1 METPD
6 ELPIPQTVLGAT
18 SKAEMA
24 RIWIADGNQ
33 VVILSPRTW
42 DDPGAWGLMLVD
54 LAMHVSRAYAA
65 KGITAEAALSRIRE
79 CFDAEWKHPTQ

>member
-1 METPD
+1 MED
-6 ELPIPQTVLGAT
+6 LEELPIPQAILGAA

-33 VVILSPRTW
+33 VVILSPRAW

-54 LAMHVSRAYAA
+54 LAKHVARSYAA
-65 KGITAEAALSRIRE
+65 KGIAAETALSRIRE
-79 CFDAEWKHPTQ
+79 CLDAEWKHPTQ